1 MVGNLVTMMMG
12 NKINYVSFNNVLH
25 EKEMVEK
32 KGGKK
37 KHLPQILTKEGRNG
51 ADLI

>member
-1 MVGNLVTMMMG
+1 MAGNLVTMMMD
-12 NKINYVSFNNVLH
+12 NKINSVSFNNVLH

-37 KHLPQILTKEGRNG
+37 KHPPQILAKEGRKEWH
-51 ADLI
+51 